1 MIEIAGLS
9 HIICDNDIVNAK
21 GNDSRTSNLD
31 PPEQIVH
38 CPSQQYTNLTTAS
51 KIKKQVLQ
59 ARLAFVRCENYWHL
73 RAQTAFM
80 QFRQSI
86 YLLFAASPTDDEEYL
101 YISDGRY
108 HDYWY

>member
-1 MIEIAGLS
+1 MQKATTAAPVIWIRQSKLF
-9 HIICDNDIVNAK
+9 
-21 GNDSRTSNLD
+21 
-31 PPEQIVH
+31 IVH
-38 CPSQQYTNLTTAS
+38 LNSTNLTTAS

-101 YISDGRY
+101 YIRRRTIS
-108 HDYWY
+108 